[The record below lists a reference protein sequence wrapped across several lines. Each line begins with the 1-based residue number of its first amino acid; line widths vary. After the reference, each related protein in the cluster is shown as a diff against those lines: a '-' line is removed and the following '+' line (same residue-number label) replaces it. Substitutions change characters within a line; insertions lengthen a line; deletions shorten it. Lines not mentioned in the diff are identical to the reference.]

1 MSATTT
7 ELIPLENV
15 NAATVFADKKSLDAL
30 LDKIEAHTK
39 SFVADVSTDKG
50 RKEVA
55 SLAYKIARSKTTLDA
70 AGKKLVEGWKK
81 QAAAVDE
88 ERRRA
93 RERLDTLKDEV
104 RKPLNDW
111 EEEQESIAEEA
122 KQAELRRQ
130 ENVDNTLRHI
140 EDVGNGFIGGEP
152 QAFGILFRELDEK
165 IVIDDSFGTQKEEA
179 LTALKKA
186 RAKLEHAQDIQRREA
201 EVKAKE
207 EEIRKAEEER
217 RAKEE
222 AERAEKERAE
232 REERIRKEA
241 AERAER
247 EAEEAREA
255 ARLSEERAK
264 REAEE
269 AKERERLA
277 AERAEKERQEAVRQA
292 EERARQE
299 AEAKEQARLAEER
312 RQREEDERRAA
323 DREHRAKINNAAMDA
338 LKAEGVGEQTAK
350 KVITLIASGAV
361 PRVSISY

>member
-30 LDKIEAHTK
+30 LDKIEAHSK

-111 EEEQESIAEEA
+111 EEEQERIAEEA
-122 KQAELRRQ
+122 KQAELDRQ
-130 ENVDNTLRHI
+130 LKI
-140 EDVGNGFIGGEP
+140 EAAEEEIQEVSSEVLLGNAEYD
-152 QAFGILFRELDEK
+152 ALSKRLDGI
-165 IVIDDSFGTQKEEA
+165 IIDDDFGAQKDALLGKIEQVRAQITRAREMAAKEA
-179 LTALKKA
+179 EIAA
-186 RAKLEHAQDIQRREA
+186 REA
-201 EVKAKE
+201 ELKRQE
-207 EEIRKAEEER
+207 DERK
-217 RAKEE
+217 AKEE

-232 REERIRKEA
+232 REERIRKDA

-247 EAEEAREA
+247 EAEEARET

-277 AERAEKERQEAVRQA
+277 AERAENERQEAVRQA

-361 PRVSISY
+361 PGVSINY